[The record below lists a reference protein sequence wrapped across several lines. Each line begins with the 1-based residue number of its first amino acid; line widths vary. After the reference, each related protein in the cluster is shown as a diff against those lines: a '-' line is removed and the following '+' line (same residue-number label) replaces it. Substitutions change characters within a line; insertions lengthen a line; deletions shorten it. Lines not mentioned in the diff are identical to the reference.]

1 MNKMRETVNT
11 TSQKE
16 VKRKVGRPKQKHSF
30 KLVEGE
36 YSVAQANDILFNLV
50 NSKINFHN
58 LEIFSLKE
66 RFDLDNAHSE
76 KRLEELKTVNK
87 ALKLL
92 LQDAKDKGLKLSVKS
107 NIEIEF
113 IKE

>member
-1 MNKMRETVNT
+1 MRETANT
-11 TSQKE
+11 LPKIKE
-16 VKRKVGRPKQKHSF
+16 KKRAGRPKSKHSF

-36 YSVAQANDILFNLV
+36 YSVEQANDILFNLV

-66 RFDLDNAHSE
+66 RFDTDNAHSE
-76 KRLEELKTVNK
+76 KRLEELKMVNK
-87 ALKLL
+87 GLKLL
-92 LQDAKDKGLKLSVKS
+92 LQDAKEKGLRLSVKS